1 MRQLRVL
8 SGVATIC
15 AAFVVNQPA
24 QAGFGLFG
32 GHHGAYGSYGSS
44 GGSSGGASYGGS
56 SGGASYGGSSGGS
69 SGAYAASYA
78 SYGSSGGGS
87 AGYGSTGFGSS
98 GDLGSSGGTGHVGPL
113 RRLAARIHS
122 HHAAK
127 VAARGSSSGSVAV
140 YSSSYGSSGGSS
152 GGGYVGGSSGSS
164 VPAVSY
170 YGGSMGSS
178 GGSSG
183 YSSPAPVMSYPTYD
197 SYAPMSEGE
206 MNVDGG
212 YDSGSVV
219 EPPPVPPVPAPGTE
233 ARLDSDAALL
243 TIAVPESAKVVVNG
257 RETSSRGEVR
267 QFMSNGLKDGMVY
280 TYVVEVTFADGEATS
295 TKTVKLRAGAAERL
309 VFNEPVDPA
318 STVSATSAPETVVTL
333 RVPADAVVNLAGN
346 DTKGEGDV
354 RTFRTRQL
362 ADGHNWDSYT
372 IRVTSVVDGLPV
384 TKEKTIDL
392 VAGSDHDFTFEF
404 DNASL
409 ASR

>member
-1 MRQLRVL
+1 MRHLRVL

-15 AAFVVNQPA
+15 AALVVNQPA

-44 GGSSGGASYGGS
+44 GGFSGGS

-69 SGAYAASYA
+69 SGGYAASYA
-78 SYGSSGGGS
+78 SYGSSGGGY
-87 AGYGSTGFGSS
+87 AGFGSS
-98 GDLGSSGGTGHVGPL
+98 GDRGSSGGTGHVGPL
-113 RRLAARIHS
+113 RRLAVKIHA

-127 VAARGSSSGSVAV
+127 VAARGSSGGSGHGSSGSVAV
-140 YSSSYGSSGGSS
+140 HRASYGSSGGSS

-170 YGGSMGSS
+170 YGGSTGSS

-183 YSSPAPVMSYPTYD
+183 YSAPAPVMSYPTYD
-197 SYAPMSEGE
+197 SYAPKSEGE
-206 MNVDGG
+206 MNIDGG
-212 YDSGSVV
+212 YDSGTVV
-219 EPPPVPPVPAPGTE
+219 EPPMPEAGTE

-257 RETSSRGEVR
+257 LETSSRGEVR
-267 QFMSNGLKDGMVY
+267 QFMSNGLKKGMVY
-280 TYVVEVTFADGEATS
+280 TYVVEVTFAEGEATS
-295 TKTVKLRAGAAERL
+295 TETVKLRAGTAERL
-309 VFNEPVDPA
+309 VFNEPADPA
-318 STVSATSAPETVVTL
+318 STVSATVDLETVVTL
-333 RVPADAVVNLAGN
+333 RVPADATVNLAGN

-362 ADGHNWDSYT
+362 AEGQTWESYT
-372 IRVTSVVDGLPV
+372 IRVTSMVDGVSV

-392 VAGSDHDFTFEF
+392 VAGSDHDFTFAF
-404 DNASL
+404 DDASL